1 MISLVDLN
9 QMQQEEFVAV
19 LGEVFEQTPAIARQ
33 VWTQRPFASVTALHQ
48 GMVAIVHSMSPAE
61 QLALIR
67 AHPDLGSKA
76 KMAAASVQEQT
87 GVGLD
92 RLTPEEYDR
101 FHRLNH
107 AYREQF
113 GFPFIIAVRNHTKS
127 SILEAFEQRLQ
138 NPLDAERERAI
149 AEITQIARFRLMDW
163 VTE

>member
-1 MISLVDLN
+1 
-9 QMQQEEFVAV
+9 
-19 LGEVFEQTPAIARQ
+19 
-33 VWTQRPFASVTALHQ
+33 
-48 GMVAIVHSMSPAE
+48 
-61 QLALIR
+61 
-67 AHPDLGSKA
+67 
-76 KMAAASVQEQT
+76 
-87 GVGLD
+87 VGLD